1 MQKEVIKIGGVYFK
15 EGENYAIS
23 DKAII
28 SATYF
33 KAQSKVQVTA
43 TKQSNKSTLKCLKRI
58 SKNLYVDER
67 TKEIKEYAQ
76 NEVKSEK
83 AIKRSMR
90 NFEKILCNN
99 FNGSSNERFITLTT
113 AIPITYIK
121 EMKNLMKSFLKTLK
135 RHFGKDIKYAYT
147 LEMQQTRESWHVH
160 MMIKCKAK
168 ISNWTIQKY
177 WHNGETRTTKITD
190 KYTDFEIDEEKAMTQ
205 PDSFIAKQ
213 TEYGI
218 NAIISYMSK
227 HYTKE
232 TLPTGIRAYTVS
244 RNLEKP
250 LKIKMTYGDFKEE
263 CTNKGF
269 SKQSEYTTLII
280 SEDTGNI
287 LNRVKNEDWYQ

>member
-1 MQKEVIKIGGVYFK
+1 MIKIGWVYFK

-28 SATYF
+28 NATYF
-33 KAQSKVQVTA
+33 KAQNKAQITA
-43 TKQSNKSTLKCLKRI
+43 TKQLKNSTLTYLRRI
-58 SKNLYVDER
+58 NKNEYVDER
-67 TKEIKEYAQ
+67 TGEIKEYAIS
-76 NEVKSEK
+76 EIKSEK
-83 AIKRSMR
+83 TIKRSMK
-90 NFEKILCNN
+90 NIEKILCNN

-113 AIPITYIK
+113 AVPTTDIQ
-121 EMKNLMKSFLKTLK
+121 EMKKLMKNFLKTLK

-160 MMIKCKAK
+160 MMIKCEAK
-168 ISNWTIQKY
+168 LNNWTIQQY
-177 WHNGETRTTKITD
+177 WRNGKTRTTKITY
-190 KYTDFEIDEEKAMTQ
+190 KNTYFEIDEEKAIAQ

-218 NAIISYMSK
+218 NAVISYMSK

-269 SKQSEYTTLII
+269 NKQSEYTTLII

-287 LNRVKNEDWYQ
+287 LNRIKKEDWY

>member
-1 MQKEVIKIGGVYFK
+1 VIKIGGVYFK

-28 SATYF
+28 SAIYF
-33 KAQSKVQVTA
+33 KAQNKAQVTA
-43 TKQSNKSTLKCLKRI
+43 TKQSKTSTLKCLKRI
-58 SKNLYVDER
+58 SKNLYLDNR
-67 TKEIKEYAQ
+67 TQEIKEYAQ

-90 NFEKILCNN
+90 TFEKTLCNN
-99 FNGSSNERFITLTT
+99 FSGSSNERFITLTT
-113 AIPITYIK
+113 AIPITDIK
-121 EMKNLMKSFLKTLK
+121 VMKNLIKSFLKTLK
-135 RHFGKDIKYAYT
+135 RHYGNDIKYAYT
-147 LEMQQTRESWHVH
+147 FEMQQTRCSWHVH
-160 MMIKCKAK
+160 MMLKCKNK
-168 ISNWTIQKY
+168 IDNSIIQKY
-177 WHNGETRTTKITD
+177 WHNGQTRTTIITS
-190 KYTDFEIDEEKAMTQ
+190 KYTYFEIDEEKAMAQ
-205 PDSFIAKQ
+205 PDSIIAKQ
-213 TEYGI
+213 SEYGI
-218 NAIISYMSK
+218 NAVISYMSK

-269 SKQSEYTTLII
+269 NKQNEYTTLII

-287 LNRVKNEDWYQ
+287 LNRVKKEDWY